1 MGGNFLFTSEGV
13 FEFKRNPP
21 LFILIV
27 MGYNFYGG
35 KSMEESKYFINVGIV
50 PREGEEVLVT
60 RRVHKEVGQ
69 GGGVLEWAFPGGK
82 QRVGETR
89 EECVKREILAETG
102 YEVEPIKQI
111 SLRLHP
117 QTSVIIAYYL
127 CRLVSSKQATPQ
139 EPHEIAEIAW
149 VKCAELGRLFTS
161 DIDGKVKQELGIP

>member
-1 MGGNFLFTSEGV
+1 
-13 FEFKRNPP
+13 
-21 LFILIV
+21 
-27 MGYNFYGG
+27 
-35 KSMEESKYFINVGIV
+35 MEESNFINVGIV
-50 PREGEEVLVT
+50 PREEEEVLVI
-60 RRVHKEVGQ
+60 RRVNKEVRQ

-102 YEVEPIKQI
+102 YDVEPMKQI

-127 CRLVSSKQATPQ
+127 CRLVSAKPVAAPQ

-149 VKCAELGRLFTS
+149 VERTKLAELFTS
-161 DIDGKVKQELGIP
+161 DIDLKVKQELGIP